1 MGTDNFEDLVKCGY
15 LEMKLPRK
23 HRKFGRQVWKR
34 KWFIL
39 RRKSNQGNLRLE
51 YHKSEES
58 CMTVQ
63 NKTVVDLKSMVKIE
77 SCKSKSRT
85 ISFKLTFN
93 DTFIILS
100 TDNPNAMKEWV
111 KMIKKLV
118 LPPEPIYQPRLTTG
132 AGSFPVTVINTKDS
146 EFLKIAGDCLLV
158 VNIQHLSLYKLDI
171 HMRASKL
178 PIAKWDLDDIPRF
191 RLQKLNQL
199 NDAEKIFIINLAR
212 RGQGAENELQF
223 LTLNGREI
231 LETVKQNTR
240 QRTRLIDES
249 PRSTPV
255 NDDRDATESSSS
267 FGGFND
273 SRSRSCS
280 GRSQTARSEV
290 STTSTVHSEKYSDEL
305 SNESESESD
314 VTLRDQPLK
323 ASLLV
328 H

>member
-1 MGTDNFEDLVKCGY
+1 MLSDL
-15 LEMKLPRK
+15 
-23 HRKFGRQVWKR
+23 HNNKF
-34 KWFIL
+34 
-39 RRKSNQGNLRLE
+39 KS
-51 YHKSEES
+51 
-58 CMTVQ
+58 
-63 NKTVVDLKSMVKIE
+63 
-77 SCKSKSRT
+77 
-85 ISFKLTFN
+85 SF
-93 DTFIILS
+93 
-100 TDNPNAMKEWV
+100 
-111 KMIKKLV
+111 
-118 LPPEPIYQPRLTTG
+118 
-132 AGSFPVTVINTKDS
+132 SF
-146 EFLKIAGDCLLV
+146 G
-158 VNIQHLSLYKLDI
+158 
-171 HMRASKL
+171 
-178 PIAKWDLDDIPRF
+178 
-191 RLQKLNQL
+191 
-199 NDAEKIFIINLAR
+199 R

-305 SNESESESD
+305 SNESESD
-314 VTLRDQPLK
+314 GTLRDQPLT
-323 ASLLV
+323 AALLV